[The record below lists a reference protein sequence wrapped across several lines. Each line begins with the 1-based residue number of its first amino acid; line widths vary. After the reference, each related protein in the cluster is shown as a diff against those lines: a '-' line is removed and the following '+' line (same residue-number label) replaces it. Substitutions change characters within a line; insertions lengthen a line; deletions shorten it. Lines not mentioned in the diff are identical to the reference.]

1 MSQMKLIQNLRSY
14 LLEIQ
19 LPLYIYVKVFQVVF
33 EKNVILD
40 IYKLNQILSTKFS
53 VDLPILIF
61 KTIQ

>member
-40 IYKLNQILSTKFS
+40 L
-53 VDLPILIF
+53 
-61 KTIQ
+61 